1 MIKIYKKTSILTEAK
16 QIKQYI
22 EKNKKI
28 PKSSSLDNGKTLSP
42 YSMSYLL
49 SDLILNNG
57 KGEYGLIAV
66 VRYNTKNYN
75 DTVNSKVVK
84 SDYLKMI
91 KNFVLYCKANGRV
104 PAYITIPSSNVK
116 VSFELYYYCI
126 SKIVVFLDENK
137 VLPNYCVMNKSV
149 FVTDK
154 SNSKSNTDNGCSN
167 KINSKKGCEAM
178 GQNNSY
184 YCGVS
189 ALQKCLYKFGINVSQ
204 KKLASWAGTTTA
216 GTSHNGLRTAIGKV
230 NKEYN
235 VNITVKEY
243 NFSDLTLKQ
252 IRDIIC
258 NKNKD
263 IIWHLLYRGKYGHY
277 EKVKSINLK
286 DKSFEV
292 VNSLGNKCDY
302 GCYCGYIEHR
312 SYDLQKKYING
323 ISQKSLIVLTKN

>member
-1 MIKIYKKTSILTEAK
+1 LTYKKSTLITEAK
-16 QIKQYI
+16 QIKKFI
-22 EKNKKI
+22 EENKKI

-167 KINSKKGCEAM
+167 KINSKTGCDAM
-178 GQNNSY
+178 GQNNNY

-189 ALQKCLYKFGINVSQ
+189 ALQKCLYKLGIRKYTQ
-204 KKLASWAGTTTA
+204 KQLAQVCGTTIA
-216 GTSHNGLRTAIGKV
+216 GTSHQGLRTGVAYVSK
-230 NKEYN
+230 KE
-235 VNITVKEY
+235 NIKLTVTEK
-243 NFSDLTLKQ
+243 NFSDYTPKQ
-252 IRDIIC
+252 IKEIIC
-258 NKNKD
+258 SPNKA
-263 IIWHLLYRGKYGHY
+263 IIFHNLYRLKYGHY
-277 EKVKSINLK
+277 EFIKAVNTSNNEFQVI
-286 DKSFEV
+286 
-292 VNSLGNKCDY
+292 NSLGNKCQY
-302 GCYCGYIEHR
+302 GCFCGYIEKR
-312 SYDLQKKYING
+312 SYKTMKSYASG
-323 ISQKSLIVLTKN
+323 ISQPSLIIITKG

>member
-1 MIKIYKKTSILTEAK
+1 MTYKKSTLITEAK
-16 QIKQYI
+16 QIKKFI
-22 EKNKKI
+22 EENKKI

-167 KINSKKGCEAM
+167 KINSKTGCDAM
-178 GQNNSY
+178 GQNNNY

-189 ALQKCLYKFGINVSQ
+189 ALQKCLYKLGIRKYTQ
-204 KKLASWAGTTTA
+204 KQLAQVCGTTIA
-216 GTSHNGLRTAIGKV
+216 GTSHQGLRTGVAYVSK
-230 NKEYN
+230 KE
-235 VNITVKEY
+235 NIKLTVTEK
-243 NFSDLTLKQ
+243 NFSDYTPKQ
-252 IRDIIC
+252 IKEIIC
-258 NKNKD
+258 SPNKA
-263 IIWHLLYRGKYGHY
+263 IIFHNLYRLKYGHY
-277 EKVKSINLK
+277 EFIKAVNTSNNEFQVI
-286 DKSFEV
+286 
-292 VNSLGNKCDY
+292 NSLGNKCQY
-302 GCYCGYIEHR
+302 GCFCGYIEKR
-312 SYDLQKKYING
+312 SYKTMKSYASG
-323 ISQKSLIVLTKN
+323 ISQPSLIIITKG